1 MFSVNINLIDLFIF
15 IYIKCIM
22 IDYYI
27 FKRYFIIDMNRLN
40 ISFMVGICNILFD
53 YKFLWLYFSE
63 FESFESEE
71 IIEFIYKNK
80 NW

>member
-1 MFSVNINLIDLFIF
+1 
-15 IYIKCIM
+15 M
-22 IDYYI
+22 IG
-27 FKRYFIIDMNRLN
+27 F
-40 ISFMVGICNILFD
+40 CNILFD
-53 YKFLWLYFSE
+53 YKFLWLNFSE